1 MLLPSFAPGVVA
13 SVCLLGMALG
23 SVLHVLFP
31 LLPLW
36 LSGLCG
42 WLALVFMLL
51 SGQPLR
57 SFTQFFLLAGVGGV
71 LLLWGMM
78 RGGTVSLPD
87 ILLQNNGL
95 LVMLYCVGFLRLIA
109 AGDDTAHESLPQGKQ
124 AFLQTLLG
132 VHLLGAVINIS
143 ILVLMAERLRVSGAL
158 NRQAVVVLSRGFSL
172 AAFWSPF
179 FAAMAVALT
188 YAPGAQLY
196 PVVLT
201 GLGLMLVA
209 LLVSVLEL
217 GGWRLQQVADFRGYP
232 LHFGSLV
239 IPLLLAVSVLVL
251 HESLPAVPVLMV
263 VSVTA
268 VLLTV
273 LFLWVKHP
281 QALRQQLAA
290 HVLGS
295 GSRMAREVSLFLGAG
310 LLSIGVQTL
319 SGTFDWQ
326 PFGHFGAVQA
336 SLALAVAILVALT
349 GVHPVVS
356 VSVLGSL
363 LTPQHVDPNM
373 LAVLFLCFWSLGV
386 VASPFSGLNTILR
399 SQFNASGMDLFKGN
413 IRYVVLMWGVVS
425 LLFFWKLPVS
435 GISAT

>member
-1 MLLPSFAPGVVA
+1 MLLRSIPPGVVA
-13 SVCLLGMALG
+13 SFCLLGMALG
-23 SVLHVLFP
+23 SVLH
-31 LLPLW
+31 LLLPAVPLW

-51 SGQPLR
+51 GKQPWR
-57 SFTQFFLLAGVGGV
+57 AFTQFFLLAGVGG
-71 LLLWGMM
+71 LLLGWGIL
-78 RGGTVSLPD
+78 RGGTVSLSD

-109 AGDDTAHESLPQGKQ
+109 AGEDAANEALPQGKQ
-124 AFLQTLLG
+124 AFLQTLMG

-143 ILVLMAERLRVSGAL
+143 ILILMAERLRASDAL
-158 NRQAVVVLSRGFSL
+158 NKQAAVVLSRGFSL

-201 GLGLMLVA
+201 GLGLMVVA
-209 LLVSVLEL
+209 LLLSIVDL
-217 GGWRLQQVADFRGYP
+217 GGWRLHKVVDFRGYP
-232 LHFGSLV
+232 LHFSSV
-239 IPLLLAVSVLVL
+239 IVPLLLAITVMVL
-251 HESLPAVPVLMV
+251 HEWLPAVPVLTV
-263 VSVTA
+263 VSVTS

-273 LFLWVKHP
+273 VFLGVKRP
-281 QALRQQLAA
+281 QAARQQLAA

-295 GSRMAREVSLFLGAG
+295 GVRMAREVSLFLGAG

-319 SGTFDWQ
+319 SGTFAWQ
-326 PFGHFGAVQA
+326 PFSHFGGLQA
-336 SLALAVAILVALT
+336 SLALAVAILVSLT

-363 LTPQHVDPNM
+363 LTPLHVNPDV

-399 SQFNASGMDLFKGN
+399 SQFDTSGMALFTGN

-425 LLFFWKLPVS
+425 LLFFWML
-435 GISAT
+435 G